1 MKKIAVI
8 ILNWNGIELLKKFIP
23 NTISNSR
30 QANIYVIDNFSE
42 DNSVDFLKKNHPDIK
57 VIELDKNYGFA
68 EGYNLGLKN
77 IDEEIY
83 CLLNSDIEVTENWLD
98 PVMEKFNS
106 INTSIAQPMILDY
119 NNKEYFE
126 YAGAAGGFIDKYG
139 YPFCRGRIINSLEK
153 NINQYN
159 DSKIFWATG
168 ACLFVRRSVFNE
180 LNGFDNDFFAHQE
193 EIDFCWRAFNLDYN
207 CETITSSKIFH
218 IGAYT
223 IKENSS
229 KTYLNYRNSLF
240 MLVKNLPY
248 NKLWTTLG
256 QRVIIDIIS
265 SFYLLMNLRIMSF
278 FSVYRAYF
286 SLSHKFLIMYNKRGN
301 SVKKDDYY
309 YINSVVYSYFIL
321 KKRKF
326 FELKHNKLA

>member
-1 MKKIAVI
+1 MKRIAVV

-77 IDEEIY
+77 IHEEIY

-193 EIDFCWRAFNLDYN
+193 EIDMCWRLKNKGYKVMVEPNSIVYHVGGGTLD
-207 CETITSSKIFH
+207 SSSPF
-218 IGAYT
+218 
-223 IKENSS
+223 
-229 KTYLNYRNSLF
+229 KTHLNFRNNLF
-240 MLVKNLPY
+240 MLFKNSLHSI
-248 NKLWTTLG
+248 KIL
-256 QRVIIDIIS
+256 
-265 SFYLLMNLRIMSF
+265 FY
-278 FSVYRAYF
+278 
-286 SLSHKFLIMYNKRGN
+286 
-301 SVKKDDYY
+301 
-309 YINSVVYSYFIL
+309 
-321 KKRKF
+321 
-326 FELKHNKLA
+326 